1 MRLLALIFLLAIT
14 KLVNA
19 QTTPHRCNSD
29 ENHQYHYDN
38 NEEYRHD
45 FDVRKVQL
53 DAITASSQN
62 QVRLACTDPIIIP
75 VAVHYEGVGTQTAA
89 CLEQLALSQIEA
101 LNADF
106 AASNADIANYCV
118 DIDNSTLDPAAL
130 AANGACIQFCLAN
143 QNHPTGFGLNN
154 GDYAVTINQD
164 YVANNNFPNFTNGTW
179 SGYMNMFITEGT
191 GVLGYAPL
199 FGQANGDGVVIEACA
214 FGVDGSGC
222 GGGIGPGAGCAGLS
236 VYNLGRTVTHEVGH
250 YLGLEHIWGG
260 GAGGCGQDDGI
271 ADTPVSTQE
280 YYSCPAQGSAS
291 CGSDDMYMNY
301 MDYVNDACMY
311 MFSEGQATLMFNTA
325 SMLWTTNSNKC
336 LANPTYPLATLPSGC
351 NPANDD
357 AGIIAHVTPT
367 PNSSSCIVGASVT
380 PVVTLQNFGA
390 NTLISVTISYE
401 INSGAAVNFSWT
413 GSLATGLTE
422 DVTLAPYNE
431 PAGVYEFKSYT
442 SSPNGNA
449 DENANNNELATN
461 HQTVVTTNLPYQEDF
476 EDGSFDPTNSGL
488 TTFND
493 GNDAFVWAQATV
505 SANGVGNNSAT
516 FDNLTGTQQSNPE
529 DTQDALNTPVFDFSN
544 IIGAEL
550 TFDVAYAQYDNN
562 TYFDSLIVM
571 ISIDCGENYDQIIFQ
586 DGATGLATAPNVT
599 TAFVP
604 ANNEWNNISIDLS
617 NYNGMPNVSVS
628 FINSSGWGN
637 NLYID
642 NINIQTATSNN
653 CAVTATATGVSC
665 AGNDG
670 IATAVSANTTG
681 SVTYEWSNAQFGATI
696 NGLVPGTYTVTILDA
711 DNCVAT
717 TSVVVEDDCGCGN
730 MLAISQVINNV
741 SCFGEC
747 DGLATVSATGGN
759 GNYTYLWT
767 NGATQPTEDNLC
779 AGTYVVTV
787 SDSDG
792 CTAVTDLVITESAE
806 IGFTTV
812 SSPETCVEN
821 DGSAQVSSIGIATY
835 IYTWSNGVNGPD
847 NLGIVA
853 GTYTVILTDINTQ
866 CTASEIVIVEDDCN
880 TGGCTNSTLTYFV
893 NNNMI
898 AGCSGVCGGAILG
911 TGDGGTAPY
920 TYLWSNGETTDG
932 ITALCA
938 GDYTVTVTDEDGCT
952 YDETILVEEHPEVIL
967 TLAATPESCAEN
979 DGTVTATTGGNTT
992 FIWSNGFTDNTISGL
1007 VVGTYTVT
1015 ATDMITQCTATQA
1028 VIVGNGC
1035 NCGTII
1041 AESQVISNVTCFDEC
1056 DGLATITASGG
1067 TGIFTYLWDN
1077 GATQPTE
1084 DNLCAGTYVVTV
1096 SDSDGCTAITDF
1108 TISEPDQIIVTTT
1121 STPESCATDDGEA
1134 VITNTNGGNYTY
1146 IWNDGN
1152 IGDTNSNIG
1161 AGTYTITITDLSS
1174 QCTAT
1179 ETLIVGNSCGCDG
1192 TLTYFVNNI
1201 TPTGCSGTCSGAIGG
1216 TGDGGISPYTYLWSD
1231 GQTADNAGDLC
1242 TGNYSVTV
1250 TDANGC
1256 TYSETFFV
1264 EESTGFTFAAS
1275 STPETCTGNDGV
1287 VFATSSGTNVTFAW
1301 SNGESGN
1308 VVDGL
1313 SAGTY
1318 IVTAT
1323 DASGCTAVETVIV
1336 EEDCGCDFIA
1346 VEITINNPS
1355 CANDCNGS
1363 ALAES
1368 DITNG
1373 ATYEWSNGS
1382 TGSVITQLCSG
1393 IYTVTAT
1400 DAEGCTG
1407 ISSVVINDPNPIDLI
1422 MSGSNSDCGEEAG
1435 SVSVSIIGGTTPF
1448 SYIWNNGS
1456 TDGFQEGLN
1465 SGIYTVTVTD
1475 VNDCSEIG
1483 SITITGSP
1491 SISVIGQ
1498 VTNVSCGGESD
1509 GAINVNITGGT
1520 PPYIYDWDNGA
1531 TTENLAEIPT
1541 GTYVLFVTDAEGCAT
1556 GTSFTVSGAPELM
1569 IDMQVTGNTGGNNG
1583 SILAG
1588 TTGGSAPYTWQWSNG
1603 ENGVFIGDLTN
1614 GTYTVLVTDANG
1626 CTAEATATVS
1636 TTTST
1641 LDPNLVIDWSVYP
1654 NPNNGLFQLSMNL
1667 VEKEDVSIRVINILG
1682 QTIFAVEQ
1690 NTDNL
1695 NQIIDIQEF
1704 SKGTYFLEIRVKES
1718 RVIEKLMLV
1727 K

>member
-853 GTYTVILTDINTQ
+853 GTYTVTLTDINTQ
-866 CTASEIVIVEDDCN
+866 CTATETVIVE
-880 TGGCTNSTLTYFV
+880 
-893 NNNMI
+893 
-898 AGCSGVCGGAILG
+898 
-911 TGDGGTAPY
+911 
-920 TYLWSNGETTDG
+920 
-932 ITALCA
+932 
-938 GDYTVTVTDEDGCT
+938 
-952 YDETILVEEHPEVIL
+952 
-967 TLAATPESCAEN
+967 
-979 DGTVTATTGGNTT
+979 
-992 FIWSNGFTDNTISGL
+992 
-1007 VVGTYTVT
+1007 
-1015 ATDMITQCTATQA
+1015 
-1028 VIVGNGC
+1028 
-1035 NCGTII
+1035 
-1041 AESQVISNVTCFDEC
+1041 
-1056 DGLATITASGG
+1056 
-1067 TGIFTYLWDN
+1067 
-1077 GATQPTE
+1077 
-1084 DNLCAGTYVVTV
+1084 
-1096 SDSDGCTAITDF
+1096 
-1108 TISEPDQIIVTTT
+1108 
-1121 STPESCATDDGEA
+1121 
-1134 VITNTNGGNYTY
+1134 
-1146 IWNDGN
+1146 
-1152 IGDTNSNIG
+1152 
-1161 AGTYTITITDLSS
+1161 
-1174 QCTAT
+1174 
-1179 ETLIVGNSCGCDG
+1179 NSCGCDG

-1201 TPTGCSGTCSGAIGG
+1201 TPTGCSGNCAGVIGG
-1216 TGDGGISPYTYLWSD
+1216 TGDGGTSPYTFLWSN
-1231 GQTADNAGDLC
+1231 GQTIDSPIELCSGDH
-1242 TGNYSVTV
+1242 TVTV
-1250 TDANGC
+1250 VDANGC
-1256 TYSETFFV
+1256 IYSETFFV
-1264 EESTGFTFAAS
+1264 EESTGFTLAAG
-1275 STPETCTGNDGV
+1275 STDETCLGNDGTG
-1287 VFATSSGTNVTFAW
+1287 FATASGVNVTFAW
-1301 SNGESGN
+1301 SNGESGD

-1323 DASGCTAVETVIV
+1323 DAGGCTAVETIIV
-1336 EEDCGCDFIA
+1336 EEDCGCNFVF
-1346 VEITINNPS
+1346 VEITVNNPS
-1355 CANDCNGS
+1355 CADDCNGS

-1368 DITNG
+1368 DIAG
-1373 ATYEWSNGS
+1373 AIYEWSNGE
-1382 TGSVITQLCSG
+1382 TGSVISNLCTG

-1400 DAEGCTG
+1400 DSEGCTG
-1407 ISSVVINDPNPIDLI
+1407 VSSVVINDPNPIQVI
-1422 MSGSNSDCGEEAG
+1422 MNGGDANCGVETG
-1435 SVSVSIIGGTTPF
+1435 SVSVSLIGGTAPF
-1448 SYIWNNGS
+1448 TYSWNNGS

-1465 SGIYTVTVTD
+1465 SGTYAVTVTD
-1475 VNDCSEIG
+1475 INGCSEAG
-1483 SITITGSP
+1483 SVTITGSP

-1509 GAINVNITGGT
+1509 GAINVAVTGGT
-1520 PPYIYDWDNGA
+1520 PPFTYDWNNGEV
-1531 TTENLAEIPT
+1531 TENLAEIPA

-1569 IDMQVTGNTGGNNG
+1569 IDMQVTGNTGGDNG

-1588 TTGGSAPYTWQWSNG
+1588 TTGGTAPYTWQWSNG
-1603 ENGVFIGDLTN
+1603 EDGIFIDDLAN
-1614 GTYTVLVTDANG
+1614 GTYSVVVTDANG
-1626 CTAEATATVS
+1626 CTTEASATVS

-1641 LDPNLVIDWSVYP
+1641 LDPSLVTGWSVYP
-1654 NPNNGLFQLSMNL
+1654 NPSNGLFQLSMSL
-1667 VEKEDVSIRVINILG
+1667 TEKEDISIRVVNILG
-1682 QTIFAVEQ
+1682 QTIFMAEQ
-1690 NTDNL
+1690 NTDDL
-1695 NQIIDIQEF
+1695 NQTIDIQKF

-1718 RVIEKLMLV
+1718 RVVEKLMLV